1 MTFVRAA
8 APVILLETIS
18 KKKAYCLLILVYL
31 CVGLGFLIT
40 TIDQIDGSQ
49 ATLLGTEP
57 KFNISSNKALPN
69 VWNSTAVANLSKSF
83 PRGLIVTLL
92 SDGGGSDASKG
103 MTQLSNNT
111 SNNSWMYVSGHI
123 ILYGLPVNHNPKE
136 PQLPW
141 AISTDV
147 LLVNR
152 VAICNETLSSRAP
165 RQC

>member
-69 VWNSTAVANLSKSF
+69 VWNSNLDF
-83 PRGLIVTLL
+83 TI
-92 SDGGGSDASKG
+92 
-103 MTQLSNNT
+103 
-111 SNNSWMYVSGHI
+111 
-123 ILYGLPVNHNPKE
+123 E
-136 PQLPW
+136 
-141 AISTDV
+141 
-147 LLVNR
+147 
-152 VAICNETLSSRAP
+152 
-165 RQC
+165 